1 MHRTTTLLIAAAA
14 FAAATGSIAA
24 PVSIEGAPTIVDGDT
39 VTVQGIPVRLKGVD
53 APELG
58 DRFGRE
64 ATRAMQAIA
73 GSWLGCELTGEKTY
87 NREVGYCR
95 NFKGEDIA
103 EAIIKQGFALAC
115 PRYSDRY
122 LKFEQPDAVTRL
134 PRASYC
140 LRAPVAPRPQPPET
154 LASGVAS
161 RATSAA
167 MGKSITCP
175 GSVIT
180 TRPSLIH
187 LTANAGF
194 AARSR
199 PKMRV
204 GAKSSDE

>member
-24 PVSIEGAPTIVDGDT
+24 PVSIEGAATIVDGDT

-103 EAIIKQGFALAC
+103 EDIIKQGFALAC

-154 LASGVAS
+154 LASECRIKGNIS
-161 RATSAA
+161 RNGQIYHLPGQRDYDKTVIDTSHGERWFCSEKQAED
-167 MGKSITCP
+167 
-175 GSVIT
+175 
-180 TRPSLIH
+180 
-187 LTANAGF
+187 AGW
-194 AARSR
+194 RKVQR
-199 PKMRV
+199 
-204 GAKSSDE
+204 